1 LKNMKFFMEEANGRT
16 LFFIDELGS
25 GSDPNLGGA
34 FAEVF
39 LEQLIKKHAF
49 GVVTTHY
56 LNLKIMASK
65 TSGIING
72 AMAFDE
78 KSLMP
83 LYQLN
88 VGKPGSSYT
97 FSIAER
103 IGLSPQLIDR
113 ARQLVDEGHFSL
125 DKLLNKTEQDLR
137 KIEMKE
143 KDLQRLLKENE
154 VLKKTLNNQIEKERH
169 AQQIELLKNQ
179 NVVSLE
185 KLSYLKDMERKLKQ
199 IVFDWRRSEQ
209 EDDKKML
216 MKNLQALLF
225 TQKDKQVREK
235 VKKKLDSKYIEVDR
249 DPVVGDLVLM
259 QQNNK
264 VGILSDIRG
273 KKAIV
278 NLGAMPL
285 QVVYSDL
292 TTVMEKEGL
301 V

>member
-1 LKNMKFFMEEANGRT
+1 
-16 LFFIDELGS
+16 
-25 GSDPNLGGA
+25 
-34 FAEVF
+34 
-39 LEQLIKKHAF
+39 
-49 GVVTTHY
+49 
-56 LNLKIMASK
+56 
-65 TSGIING
+65 
-72 AMAFDE
+72 MAFDE

-154 VLKKTLNNQIEKERH
+154 VLKKTLNSQIEKERH

-216 MKNLQALLF
+216 MKNMQALLF

>member
-1 LKNMKFFMEEANGRT
+1 
-16 LFFIDELGS
+16 
-25 GSDPNLGGA
+25 
-34 FAEVF
+34 
-39 LEQLIKKHAF
+39 
-49 GVVTTHY
+49 
-56 LNLKIMASK
+56 
-65 TSGIING
+65 
-72 AMAFDE
+72 MAFDA

-88 VGKPGSSYT
+88 IGKPGSSYT
-97 FSIAER
+97 FSIADR

-113 ARQLVDEGHFSL
+113 ARELVDEGHFSL

-154 VLKKTLNNQIEKERH
+154 VLKKSLNSQIEKEKH

-179 NVVSLE
+179 NVVSQE

-209 EDDKKML
+209 DEDKKML
-216 MKNLQALLF
+216 MKNMQALLF

-235 VKKKLDSKYIEVDR
+235 VKKKLDSKYVEVDR
-249 DPVVGDLVLM
+249 DPIIGDLVLM

-264 VGILSDIRG
+264 VGVLSDIRG

-278 NLGAMPL
+278 NLGSMPL

-292 TTVMEKEGL
+292 TTVMEKE

>member
-1 LKNMKFFMEEANGRT
+1 MA
-16 LFFIDELGS
+16 S
-25 GSDPNLGGA
+25 
-34 FAEVF
+34 
-39 LEQLIKKHAF
+39 
-49 GVVTTHY
+49 GVV
-56 LNLKIMASK
+56 L
-65 TSGIING
+65 
-72 AMAFDE
+72 
-78 KSLMP
+78 
-83 LYQLN
+83 
-88 VGKPGSSYT
+88 
-97 FSIAER
+97 
-103 IGLSPQLIDR
+103 
-113 ARQLVDEGHFSL
+113 LVL

-154 VLKKTLNNQIEKERH
+154 VLKKSLNSQIEKEKH

-179 NVVSLE
+179 NVVSQE

-209 EDDKKML
+209 DEDKKML
-216 MKNLQALLF
+216 MKNMQALLF

-235 VKKKLDSKYIEVDR
+235 VKKKLDSKYVEVDR
-249 DPVVGDLVLM
+249 DPIIGDLVLM

-264 VGILSDIRG
+264 VGVLSDIRG

-278 NLGAMPL
+278 NLGSMPL

-292 TTVMEKEGL
+292 TTVMEKE

>member
-1 LKNMKFFMEEANGRT
+1 MEEANGRT

-154 VLKKTLNNQIEKERH
+154 VLKKTLNSQIEKERH

-216 MKNLQALLF
+216 MKNMQALLF

-285 QVVYSDL
+285 QVVYTDL